1 MATIYLFNG
10 TQSGTADG
18 SYSDPYQLSNIATAE
33 TNAASGGT
41 IIFKDGAY
49 SGTTLNFASGTLNYP
64 LTYKAESVGGVTI
77 TMTTKFSFGNT
88 SLANNLTYLDL
99 IFVNSASTI
108 DDRIVFKQL
117 SSDSSIR
124 HFAERC
130 TFKAFIFGSYWGTT
144 ADQANVRLT
153 QCIYKKTGSSGFF
166 VHAMGSST
174 QQNLELIGCS
184 VYSSGTGTYVFN
196 KYNVTLKNTIIFD
209 PNDAVTTW
217 QSGGSTT
224 ITGPC
229 DLVRE
234 DGTDLKSDA
243 YNIASNPQF
252 VDITTDDLRLRPSS
266 PCINAGTAS

>member
-10 TQSGTADG
+10 TQSGTANG
-18 SYSDPYQLSNIATAE
+18 TYSDPYQLSNIATAE
-33 TNAASGGT
+33 TNATSGGT

-77 TMTTKFSFGNT
+77 TMTAKFSFGNT

-117 SSDSSIR
+117 SSDTSIR

-130 TFKAFIFGSYWGTT
+130 NFKAFVWGSYWGTA

-153 QCIYKKTGSSGFF
+153 QCIYKHTGSNYWL
-166 VHAMGSST
+166 VHAMGAST
-174 QQNLELIGCS
+174 QQNLELIGCTI
-184 VYSSGTGTYVFN
+184 YSSGTGTLVFS

-209 PNDAVTTW
+209 PNDTVTTW
-217 QSGGSTT
+217 QTGGSTT

-243 YNIASNPQF
+243 YNIASNPLF
-252 VDITTDDLRLRPSS
+252 VDPANDDLRLRPSS
-266 PCINAGTAS
+266 PCINAGTA